1 MSSELICLLGADDFA
16 FGPDCYVS
24 AALLLEL
31 HIILLL
37 LCVCWDRARC
47 TISLQ
52 EVSES
57 EVSVFCLLLLRG
69 CFKLLV
75 LRECYSPRAGYHC
88 YSWTA
93 TRHLVEGLHTSSPL
107 SFWNL
112 LSSALFKAI
121 FKRKIWR
128 SCKHINQAKTLLFCL
143 LLLIHNWSGE
153 LLLLFQRRQHVRSHS
168 YSKLQGIAL

>member
-1 MSSELICLLGADDFA
+1 MCHSLAALQPAKTNEKRGKTIEKYHQIHISTSTGLQFDPACLMSSELICLLGADDFA

-93 TRHLVEGLHTSSPL
+93 TRHLVLVEGLHTSMPL
-107 SFWNL
+107 SLSFFLIIVKLIVL
-112 LSSALFKAI
+112 LHLFKTI
-121 FKRKIWR
+121 
-128 SCKHINQAKTLLFCL
+128 
-143 LLLIHNWSGE
+143 G
-153 LLLLFQRRQHVRSHS
+153 
-168 YSKLQGIAL
+168 